1 MERMK
6 NKVISIL
13 VAVALAFV
21 FWLYVVTVVSPES
34 SETYYN
40 IPVALQNESIL
51 SERGLMITSDD
62 PSVDLRL
69 RGNRTDLIELNSGN
83 ITVIANVASIETP
96 GTHKLNYSVS
106 YPGNISGI
114 SVAKSDPAMIELK
127 VEPKVKKNVPVVLDY
142 GESKV
147 PDGLIADKE
156 NVELDFQNIEIS
168 GPQSVVDKITKALIK
183 IDLNKQSQ
191 TLVGKF
197 DYLLCDDNNTP
208 IDAKLV
214 TTNAEAVNL
223 TLKVHRVKEI
233 DLKLEIIGGGGATEE
248 TSVIKIE
255 PQKIQVSGSDAQL
268 ADLNELVLGTI
279 NLGEIAQ
286 DGDLTF
292 PIVLP
297 EGVENQTGLVEAKVT
312 IQFPNLAT
320 KTFRVTNIT
329 ARNVPA
335 GMRAELITKALEVT
349 VRGPSALIGT
359 MKEKDISAYVDFT
372 GAKTGSDTK
381 KAEIVLSD
389 AFNEAGAVGSYS
401 VSVTVRK
408 G

>member
-40 IPVALQNESIL
+40 IPVALQNETIL

-233 DLKLEIIGGGGATEE
+233 DL
-248 TSVIKIE
+248 
-255 PQKIQVSGSDAQL
+255 
-268 ADLNELVLGTI
+268 
-279 NLGEIAQ
+279 
-286 DGDLTF
+286 
-292 PIVLP
+292 
-297 EGVENQTGLVEAKVT
+297 
-312 IQFPNLAT
+312 
-320 KTFRVTNIT
+320 
-329 ARNVPA
+329 
-335 GMRAELITKALEVT
+335 
-349 VRGPSALIGT
+349 
-359 MKEKDISAYVDFT
+359 
-372 GAKTGSDTK
+372 
-381 KAEIVLSD
+381 
-389 AFNEAGAVGSYS
+389 
-401 VSVTVRK
+401 
-408 G
+408 

>member
-1 MERMK
+1 MK

-62 PSVDLRL
+62 PFVDLRL

-208 IDAKLV
+208 VDAKLV

-233 DLKLEIIGGGGATEE
+233 DLKLEIISGGGATEE

-312 IQFPNLAT
+312 VQFPNLAT

-335 GMRAELITKALEVT
+335 GYRAELITKALEVT

>member
-1 MERMK
+1 MK

-13 VAVALAFV
+13 VSVALAFV

-34 SETYYN
+34 NETYYN

-51 SERGLMITSDD
+51 SERGLMITNDD
-62 PSVDLRL
+62 PLVDLKL
-69 RGNRTDLIELNSGN
+69 RGNRADLIELNSGN

-96 GTHKLNYSVS
+96 GTHKLNYTVS

-114 SVAKSDPAMIELK
+114 SVTKSDPGMVELK
-127 VEPKVKKNVPVVLDY
+127 VENKIKKSIPVVLDY
-142 GESKV
+142 GDTQV

-156 NVELDFQNIEIS
+156 NVELDVQTIEIS
-168 GPQSVVDKITKALIK
+168 GPQSVVDKITRALIE
-183 IDLNKQSQ
+183 IDLDKQSQ

-208 IDAKLV
+208 INAKLI

-223 TLKVHRVKEI
+223 TLKVHRVKEL
-233 DLKLEIIGGGGATEE
+233 DLKLEIISGGGATEQ

-255 PQKIQVSGSDAQL
+255 PQKIQVSGSDVQL
-268 ADLNELVLGTI
+268 TDLNELVLGTI
-279 NLGEIAQ
+279 NLAEIPQ
-286 DGDLTF
+286 DQELTF
-292 PIVLP
+292 PITLP

-320 KTFRVTNIT
+320 KTFRVTNIKPI
-329 ARNVPA
+329 NVPA
-335 GMRAELITKALEVT
+335 GMRAELITRALEVT
-349 VRGPSALIGT
+349 VRGPSALIAK
-359 MKEKDISAYVDFT
+359 MKESDLSVTVDFT
-372 GAKTGSDTK
+372 GAQTGTATM
-381 KAEIVLSD
+381 KAEFVLAD
-389 AFNEAGAVGSYS
+389 GYKEIGAVGSYS
-401 VSVTVRK
+401 VSATVRK